1 MPNLFLNTMQ
11 NKLFKNKREIRCF
24 HHSKNKIYL
33 LSNIEDRHL
42 LTENENKTKSLTFI
56 LICVRERWLVKNM
69 WYQSDP
75 LPPIKCSLFWYSP
88 CRFLALNCV
97 KK

>member
-24 HHSKNKIYL
+24 HHSNDNIYL

-42 LTENENKTKSLTFI
+42 LTENENKTKNLTYI
-56 LICVRERWLVKNM
+56 LIFVRERWLVKNM
-69 WYQSDP
+69 
-75 LPPIKCSLFWYSP
+75 
-88 CRFLALNCV
+88 
-97 KK
+97 

>member
-11 NKLFKNKREIRCF
+11 NKLFKNKRESRCF
-24 HHSKNKIYL
+24 RHSKNKIYL

-75 LPPIKCSLFWYSP
+75 LLPIKCSLFWYSP
-88 CRFLALNCV
+88 LHAGFCIELC
-97 KK
+97 